1 MYEICQELLEEIRK
15 LSLMENAFNVHYL
28 RQYKRMK
35 KIEMSLC

>member
-1 MYEICQELLEEIRK
+1 MYEICEEHLEEIKK

-35 KIEMSLC
+35 KN